1 MARAKK
7 NDRETFKAPRNLG
20 KSSSEN
26 PKWLVPAIV
35 TLLVIGLA
43 WITVHYITQGAYPFP
58 IYNWNVLV
66 GFSFFAVAMGL
77 LTRWK

>member
-20 KSSSEN
+20 KEKSEN
-26 PKWLVPAIV
+26 PKWLLPTMVA
-35 TLLVIGLA
+35 LLIIGLA
-43 WITVHYITQGAYPFP
+43 WITVHYITQGQYPVA

-66 GFSFFAVAMGL
+66 GFGFLAVAMGL
-77 LTRWK
+77 ATRWK